1 MSDLGPACHA
11 FQEHVL
17 QETNTIL
24 SEAQKQLVRSTFQ
37 KYPSD
42 LLLATALL
50 LADDDI
56 TVCNTICAYFRPF
69 LLELCAHL
77 LQIEIKDANELLSQ
91 TFARVLNVTT
101 RVWPLVKPWLESS
114 KCFFY
119 QLSSMSTTRKRRA
132 AMTARLFLQIKP
144 IECKAM
150 WNWTSFFAL
159 CTSTDTRTQEHARV
173 AAAVLVHMDNKTR
186 NAFLSHEETEATPK
200 LPELPS
206 TWSHTH
212 THEFA
217 SLPPTVCNV
226 CGIIVP
232 YTITSGSAG
241 PVYPPLVETT
251 STVQALRSLAIALSV
266 DRPILVTGTDGCG
279 KTALLRD
286 LARRTGH
293 TNMVEL
299 HLDDQM
305 DSKTL
310 VGSYV
315 CTDIPGEFSWQP
327 GALTQAVTE
336 GRWVVIED
344 IDRASMDVLAALLPL
359 LTTNELMVRGQT
371 ITASPGFQ
379 LLATSRKP
387 VSAMPKGFPLSLW
400 HHIQL
405 SPLSMEEIELV
416 LLNGYPQFS
425 RAVVAQM
432 LETFRVVSEES
443 SRSIRQSYGR
453 QFSLRDMLKWCS
465 RLQAFVGPID
475 AEQYLTQ
482 DRRQAILRE
491 AWDIFCMGIRD
502 PAQRVQAAGVV
513 AALWQVP
520 NEIVEQQ
527 LQHNRP
533 VFTSQ
538 SKEVQVGRVHLATM
552 DNTSATGH
560 QIPFVLTGHSLRLME
575 QLAATIATHEP
586 TLLVGETG
594 CGKTTLIQY
603 LASSLGQ
610 TLVVQNLNVQ
620 SDSADLLGGY
630 KPVDMYQLARPLYL
644 EFVSLFSATFPSSS
658 NEAFLQ
664 AVQKAFDAKGFKKMS
679 QGMLKAVKMAEAQ
692 TKKQKPATGVAKW
705 TAFESELERFIRQL
719 QLVESSFAF
728 SFVEGQLVQAMKAG
742 HWILLD
748 EINLASADTLER
760 LSSVLEGEHS
770 GLSLTEKG
778 DVDLL
783 KPHPNFR
790 VFAAMN
796 PPTDVGKKDLP
807 PSLRNRF
814 TQIYVDE
821 CVSPRDL
828 TLIVSN
834 QWKEI
839 ANAPVT
845 DAVEFY
851 LDSRQQAIDVLND
864 GARQRPR
871 YSLRTLSRSLLM
883 TKTMLQKG
891 YSLPRALYESF
902 SMGFATQLDAPSR
915 VIMMKSIRKA
925 FAPNL
930 KQKELDHPPPKPRKS
945 SETFELISSYWVPRG
960 ELEPVDQAQPDPVTN
975 LKKFVLTPSVELN
988 LRHIARSVIIGKYPL
1003 LLQGPTSAG
1012 KTSLILYVASRLGQ
1026 KCVRINN
1033 HEHTDIQ
1040 EYLGSYISG
1049 KDGKLTF
1056 QEGVLVQA
1064 VRYGWWIILDE
1075 LNLAPSEVLEALNR
1089 LLDDNRELFIPETQ
1103 TTIQPH
1109 TRFMLFATQ
1118 NPPGLYGGRKVL
1130 SRAFRNRFVELQVDE
1145 VPPKELQQIL
1155 QERSALP
1162 PSYCTLLINIMLDL
1176 QRIRA
1181 QSSVFA
1187 GKAGFITTRD
1197 LLRWA
1202 QRQPTTKQKVAE
1214 EGYFLLAERLRKEED
1229 KLVVQQVL
1237 EKHCGATIDLDALYN
1252 GKADTT
1258 KIIGQD
1264 APNLVW
1270 GTPEQFSQV
1279 QAKLLST
1286 DAKGNNSGLS
1296 SISITSSLRR
1306 LFALVGRCLQHQEP
1320 VLLVGDT
1327 GAGKTTVCQLYSLLF
1342 DQELHILNCHQHT
1355 ETADFLGTLRPV
1367 RGKDSVL
1374 KQVATN
1380 LQLFVTLASEINLDT
1395 SSLDGIDTTNVL
1407 QLFPAL
1413 EPLVA
1418 KALLVVEN
1426 QPLLEVAH
1434 KLQDLKTKAVALFEW
1449 VDGPLVTSMKAG
1461 DLLLIDEINL
1471 ADDAVLERLNSV
1483 LEPARGLVLA
1493 EKGDDAEHITAHHAW
1508 RILATMNPGGDFGKR
1523 ELSPALRNRFT
1534 EIWVPSL
1541 SSAEDLAV
1549 VVHDR
1554 LPSKSAHLAPSVLQ
1568 FVHSFNNAFTSNGW
1582 KVTLRDLLSWL
1593 NFMRVSDLAPPM
1605 AYIQGAALS
1614 ILDGLGLGST
1624 QSLHAANTA
1633 RDIAYRLLLEALPP
1647 PVPDVLPSMTWETHG
1662 EMCGVSPFYIPKGPH
1677 SPVPLPFS
1685 LAAPTTMKNLQRVL
1699 RALQVPRPILLEGS
1713 PGVGKTSLIHALA
1726 QLSGNT
1732 LVRINLSEQTD
1743 VADLFGSDLPS
1754 TDSNAA
1760 SPFTWC
1766 DGVFLRA
1773 LKAGQWVLL
1782 DELNLASQ
1790 SVLEGLNA
1798 CLDHRGTIYIPEI
1811 DKSFHCP
1818 STFRVFAAQNPLR
1831 QGGGR
1836 KGLPK
1841 SFLNRFTRVVVDT
1854 LANDD
1859 LNIIA
1864 TALYPSIPAST
1875 IEKMIHFNA
1884 LVHQD
1889 TMVHGIYG
1897 RQGAPWEF
1905 NLRDVFRWCTLVS
1918 TLPTPRVTWYI
1929 PMLYTARFRTV
1940 QDRTNLARRWN
1951 EVFGNTEDEVPSPVF
1966 HISPETLQV
1975 GMAMLPRASFFEPSN
1990 QLPPL
1995 LTHWLEPMEGLMHCV
2010 RLQWPAL
2017 LVGPSGSG
2025 KSAIVKLLAAM
2036 TGHRLHELG
2045 LSSGT
2050 DATELLGC
2058 FEQVDVQRRVQE
2070 VERELGQ
2077 SVQRLQ
2083 QHCLV
2088 YNRMDMVTQLANAE
2102 YAVAQRQR
2110 KRRSHRTDLD
2120 PMIVTLLQQL
2130 LKQVI
2135 EIQNVLSLE
2144 VISAESIKTK
2154 LDSIQL
2160 LSTTQG
2166 RSSCFEW
2173 VDGTL
2178 LQALEADGELL
2189 VNECGVVNGT
2199 LRVVK
2204 PHPDFRIFL
2213 AMDAQ
2218 FGEVSRAMRNRC
2230 IEIALL
2236 PPNAITSKSNLD
2248 MMTLMQSASA
2258 MHIPLNVYTQIESFH
2273 EDMMQ
2278 QDKTI
2283 SWRHI
2288 YNWSQLSQAYVDH
2301 GLTLHNACHLAIS
2314 DIYGVSIDLTWQK
2327 HSQYAPPAVSTD
2339 LLVRNASLGMMTLQS
2354 RFLCYLAAKPPSQEI
2369 FALTELLCGTAIK
2382 PWPTSLLLATSE
2394 SWEQCAKHLNEDD
2407 PQNDL
2412 SKAML
2417 PWAVYRSGQHNG
2429 FSTSVTQS
2437 DFAIWLRDDQILQS
2451 AWSTLVNLLKT
2462 LKVSLNLEDVSW
2474 IYGNRPAYEYMRASV
2489 SLTND
2494 EKVKH
2499 TWTQV
2504 EAVTQTLNMVR
2515 TVV

>member
-42 LLLATALL
+42 LLLATAML

-77 LQIEIKDANELLSQ
+77 LQIEIKYANELLSQ

-173 AAAVLVHMDNKTR
+173 AAAILVHMDNKTR

-310 VGSYV
+310 VGSYI

-344 IDRASMDVLAALLPL
+344 IDRASMDVLAALLPV

-465 RLQAFVGPID
+465 RLQAFVEPID

-482 DRRQAILRE
+482 DRRQAIVRE

-552 DNTSATGH
+552 DNTSATG
-560 QIPFVLTGHSLRLME
+560 I
-575 QLAATIATHEP
+575 
-586 TLLVGETG
+586 LLN
-594 CGKTTLIQY
+594 
-603 LASSLGQ
+603 S
-610 TLVVQNLNVQ
+610 
-620 SDSADLLGGY
+620 
-630 KPVDMYQLARPLYL
+630 
-644 EFVSLFSATFPSSS
+644 
-658 NEAFLQ
+658 
-664 AVQKAFDAKGFKKMS
+664 VQKAFDAKGFKKMS

-1012 KTSLILYVASRLGQ
+1012 KTSLILHVASRLGQ

-1187 GKAGFITTRD
+1187 GKAGFITIRD

-1237 EKHCGATIDLDALYN
+1237 EKHCGATIDLGMGLY
-1252 GKADTT
+1252 
-1258 KIIGQD
+1258 
-1264 APNLVW
+1264 V
-1270 GTPEQFSQV
+1270 
-1279 QAKLLST
+1279 
-1286 DAKGNNSGLS
+1286 
-1296 SISITSSLRR
+1296 
-1306 LFALVGRCLQHQEP
+1306 
-1320 VLLVGDT
+1320 
-1327 GAGKTTVCQLYSLLF
+1327 
-1342 DQELHILNCHQHT
+1342 
-1355 ETADFLGTLRPV
+1355 
-1367 RGKDSVL
+1367 
-1374 KQVATN
+1374 
-1380 LQLFVTLASEINLDT
+1380 
-1395 SSLDGIDTTNVL
+1395 
-1407 QLFPAL
+1407 
-1413 EPLVA
+1413 
-1418 KALLVVEN
+1418 
-1426 QPLLEVAH
+1426 
-1434 KLQDLKTKAVALFEW
+1434 
-1449 VDGPLVTSMKAG
+1449 
-1461 DLLLIDEINL
+1461 
-1471 ADDAVLERLNSV
+1471 
-1483 LEPARGLVLA
+1483 
-1493 EKGDDAEHITAHHAW
+1493 
-1508 RILATMNPGGDFGKR
+1508 
-1523 ELSPALRNRFT
+1523 
-1534 EIWVPSL
+1534 
-1541 SSAEDLAV
+1541 
-1549 VVHDR
+1549 
-1554 LPSKSAHLAPSVLQ
+1554 
-1568 FVHSFNNAFTSNGW
+1568 
-1582 KVTLRDLLSWL
+1582 
-1593 NFMRVSDLAPPM
+1593 
-1605 AYIQGAALS
+1605 
-1614 ILDGLGLGST
+1614 
-1624 QSLHAANTA
+1624 
-1633 RDIAYRLLLEALPP
+1633 
-1647 PVPDVLPSMTWETHG
+1647 
-1662 EMCGVSPFYIPKGPH
+1662 
-1677 SPVPLPFS
+1677 
-1685 LAAPTTMKNLQRVL
+1685 
-1699 RALQVPRPILLEGS
+1699 
-1713 PGVGKTSLIHALA
+1713 
-1726 QLSGNT
+1726 
-1732 LVRINLSEQTD
+1732 
-1743 VADLFGSDLPS
+1743 
-1754 TDSNAA
+1754 
-1760 SPFTWC
+1760 
-1766 DGVFLRA
+1766 
-1773 LKAGQWVLL
+1773 
-1782 DELNLASQ
+1782 
-1790 SVLEGLNA
+1790 
-1798 CLDHRGTIYIPEI
+1798 
-1811 DKSFHCP
+1811 
-1818 STFRVFAAQNPLR
+1818 
-1831 QGGGR
+1831 
-1836 KGLPK
+1836 
-1841 SFLNRFTRVVVDT
+1841 
-1854 LANDD
+1854 
-1859 LNIIA
+1859 
-1864 TALYPSIPAST
+1864 
-1875 IEKMIHFNA
+1875 
-1884 LVHQD
+1884 
-1889 TMVHGIYG
+1889 
-1897 RQGAPWEF
+1897 
-1905 NLRDVFRWCTLVS
+1905 
-1918 TLPTPRVTWYI
+1918 
-1929 PMLYTARFRTV
+1929 
-1940 QDRTNLARRWN
+1940 
-1951 EVFGNTEDEVPSPVF
+1951 
-1966 HISPETLQV
+1966 
-1975 GMAMLPRASFFEPSN
+1975 
-1990 QLPPL
+1990 
-1995 LTHWLEPMEGLMHCV
+1995 
-2010 RLQWPAL
+2010 
-2017 LVGPSGSG
+2017 
-2025 KSAIVKLLAAM
+2025 
-2036 TGHRLHELG
+2036 
-2045 LSSGT
+2045 
-2050 DATELLGC
+2050 
-2058 FEQVDVQRRVQE
+2058 
-2070 VERELGQ
+2070 
-2077 SVQRLQ
+2077 
-2083 QHCLV
+2083 
-2088 YNRMDMVTQLANAE
+2088 
-2102 YAVAQRQR
+2102 
-2110 KRRSHRTDLD
+2110 
-2120 PMIVTLLQQL
+2120 
-2130 LKQVI
+2130 
-2135 EIQNVLSLE
+2135 
-2144 VISAESIKTK
+2144 
-2154 LDSIQL
+2154 
-2160 LSTTQG
+2160 
-2166 RSSCFEW
+2166 
-2173 VDGTL
+2173 
-2178 LQALEADGELL
+2178 
-2189 VNECGVVNGT
+2189 
-2199 LRVVK
+2199 
-2204 PHPDFRIFL
+2204 
-2213 AMDAQ
+2213 
-2218 FGEVSRAMRNRC
+2218 
-2230 IEIALL
+2230 
-2236 PPNAITSKSNLD
+2236 
-2248 MMTLMQSASA
+2248 
-2258 MHIPLNVYTQIESFH
+2258 
-2273 EDMMQ
+2273 
-2278 QDKTI
+2278 
-2283 SWRHI
+2283 
-2288 YNWSQLSQAYVDH
+2288 
-2301 GLTLHNACHLAIS
+2301 
-2314 DIYGVSIDLTWQK
+2314 
-2327 HSQYAPPAVSTD
+2327 
-2339 LLVRNASLGMMTLQS
+2339 
-2354 RFLCYLAAKPPSQEI
+2354 
-2369 FALTELLCGTAIK
+2369 
-2382 PWPTSLLLATSE
+2382 
-2394 SWEQCAKHLNEDD
+2394 
-2407 PQNDL
+2407 
-2412 SKAML
+2412 
-2417 PWAVYRSGQHNG
+2417 
-2429 FSTSVTQS
+2429 
-2437 DFAIWLRDDQILQS
+2437 
-2451 AWSTLVNLLKT
+2451 
-2462 LKVSLNLEDVSW
+2462 
-2474 IYGNRPAYEYMRASV
+2474 
-2489 SLTND
+2489 
-2494 EKVKH
+2494 
-2499 TWTQV
+2499 
-2504 EAVTQTLNMVR
+2504 
-2515 TVV
+2515 

>member
-42 LLLATALL
+42 LLLATAML

-77 LQIEIKDANELLSQ
+77 LQIEIKYANELLSQ

-173 AAAVLVHMDNKTR
+173 AAAILVHMDNKTR

-310 VGSYV
+310 VGSYI

-344 IDRASMDVLAALLPL
+344 IDRASMDVLAALLPV

-465 RLQAFVGPID
+465 RLQAFVEPID

-482 DRRQAILRE
+482 DRRQAIVRE

-1012 KTSLILYVASRLGQ
+1012 KTSLILHVASRLGQ

-1187 GKAGFITTRD
+1187 GKAGFITIRD

-1554 LPSKSAHLAPSVLQ
+1554 LPSKSAHLAPS
-1568 FVHSFNNAFTSNGW
+1568 
-1582 KVTLRDLLSWL
+1582 
-1593 NFMRVSDLAPPM
+1593 M
-1605 AYIQGAALS
+1605 A
-1614 ILDGLGLGST
+1614 LGLDQPNPYT
-1624 QSLHAANTA
+1624 Q
-1633 RDIAYRLLLEALPP
+1633 
-1647 PVPDVLPSMTWETHG
+1647 
-1662 EMCGVSPFYIPKGPH
+1662 
-1677 SPVPLPFS
+1677 
-1685 LAAPTTMKNLQRVL
+1685 
-1699 RALQVPRPILLEGS
+1699 PILLE
-1713 PGVGKTSLIHALA
+1713 
-1726 QLSGNT
+1726 
-1732 LVRINLSEQTD
+1732 R
-1743 VADLFGSDLPS
+1743 
-1754 TDSNAA
+1754 
-1760 SPFTWC
+1760 
-1766 DGVFLRA
+1766 
-1773 LKAGQWVLL
+1773 
-1782 DELNLASQ
+1782 
-1790 SVLEGLNA
+1790 
-1798 CLDHRGTIYIPEI
+1798 
-1811 DKSFHCP
+1811 
-1818 STFRVFAAQNPLR
+1818 
-1831 QGGGR
+1831 
-1836 KGLPK
+1836 
-1841 SFLNRFTRVVVDT
+1841 
-1854 LANDD
+1854 
-1859 LNIIA
+1859 
-1864 TALYPSIPAST
+1864 
-1875 IEKMIHFNA
+1875 
-1884 LVHQD
+1884 
-1889 TMVHGIYG
+1889 
-1897 RQGAPWEF
+1897 
-1905 NLRDVFRWCTLVS
+1905 
-1918 TLPTPRVTWYI
+1918 
-1929 PMLYTARFRTV
+1929 
-1940 QDRTNLARRWN
+1940 
-1951 EVFGNTEDEVPSPVF
+1951 
-1966 HISPETLQV
+1966 
-1975 GMAMLPRASFFEPSN
+1975 
-1990 QLPPL
+1990 
-1995 LTHWLEPMEGLMHCV
+1995 
-2010 RLQWPAL
+2010 
-2017 LVGPSGSG
+2017 
-2025 KSAIVKLLAAM
+2025 
-2036 TGHRLHELG
+2036 
-2045 LSSGT
+2045 
-2050 DATELLGC
+2050 
-2058 FEQVDVQRRVQE
+2058 
-2070 VERELGQ
+2070 
-2077 SVQRLQ
+2077 
-2083 QHCLV
+2083 
-2088 YNRMDMVTQLANAE
+2088 
-2102 YAVAQRQR
+2102 
-2110 KRRSHRTDLD
+2110 
-2120 PMIVTLLQQL
+2120 
-2130 LKQVI
+2130 
-2135 EIQNVLSLE
+2135 
-2144 VISAESIKTK
+2144 
-2154 LDSIQL
+2154 
-2160 LSTTQG
+2160 
-2166 RSSCFEW
+2166 
-2173 VDGTL
+2173 
-2178 LQALEADGELL
+2178 
-2189 VNECGVVNGT
+2189 
-2199 LRVVK
+2199 
-2204 PHPDFRIFL
+2204 
-2213 AMDAQ
+2213 
-2218 FGEVSRAMRNRC
+2218 
-2230 IEIALL
+2230 
-2236 PPNAITSKSNLD
+2236 
-2248 MMTLMQSASA
+2248 
-2258 MHIPLNVYTQIESFH
+2258 
-2273 EDMMQ
+2273 
-2278 QDKTI
+2278 
-2283 SWRHI
+2283 
-2288 YNWSQLSQAYVDH
+2288 
-2301 GLTLHNACHLAIS
+2301 
-2314 DIYGVSIDLTWQK
+2314 
-2327 HSQYAPPAVSTD
+2327 
-2339 LLVRNASLGMMTLQS
+2339 
-2354 RFLCYLAAKPPSQEI
+2354 
-2369 FALTELLCGTAIK
+2369 
-2382 PWPTSLLLATSE
+2382 
-2394 SWEQCAKHLNEDD
+2394 
-2407 PQNDL
+2407 
-2412 SKAML
+2412 
-2417 PWAVYRSGQHNG
+2417 
-2429 FSTSVTQS
+2429 
-2437 DFAIWLRDDQILQS
+2437 
-2451 AWSTLVNLLKT
+2451 
-2462 LKVSLNLEDVSW
+2462 
-2474 IYGNRPAYEYMRASV
+2474 
-2489 SLTND
+2489 
-2494 EKVKH
+2494 
-2499 TWTQV
+2499 
-2504 EAVTQTLNMVR
+2504 
-2515 TVV
+2515 